1 MRADCAGPPFLSPCG
16 GPPDR
21 LMSRPL
27 DRAAFAAPPFFV
39 SGNVTTGLAHFKA
52 KAGTGDRFRHVELF
66 QK

>member
-1 MRADCAGPPFLSPCG
+1 
-16 GPPDR
+16 
-21 LMSRPL
+21 MSRPF